1 MLSINRK
8 RKRVPT
14 EEEGA
19 AASFE
24 QNKETHAEQPKKATD
39 DLTQQRRLMRRL
51 RRQLCA
57 ARIQRCWRRVMRYN
71 TMDALRL
78 NMEMLGVSVETL
90 MVGDAETVT
99 RTIKRNT
106 EASHAFRRYILRLYF
121 LCMRTVLKDAPEA
134 TKAMFY
140 GISLNG
146 FRLVSSAFRVYR
158 GDIKKEEICY
168 QFALHLYL
176 LDRRLKQGDY
186 NDAATAAAEALFGK
200 KKMDDDDEGFVCRRF
215 ALRFAR
221 AVEQTTGLQSPL
233 SDVQVYLNEIARK
246 VERQLITRS
255 SSKKEDEEE
264 EEEVALLFK
273 QNIAKMID
281 DEELR
286 DELAREY
293 SKNRYMFNVYEVL
306 ARGLRRRPVPKVQ
319 MALRLVFEI
328 MLGMKCTRRFDISRV
343 LFKGKDAALEEM
355 GGLVACLSA
364 NCLSHGHAIN
374 LNNIMALTEQHMG
387 VEEGVDMADVFCL
400 FLKHALGI
408 AKEIRAE
415 ICAQRVGLL
424 DALFGAN
431 KEEKEALD

>member
-1 MLSINRK
+1 LTDPRSKMLSISRK
-8 RKRVPT
+8 RKLDP
-14 EEEGA
+14 EEGA
-19 AASFE
+19 
-24 QNKETHAEQPKKATD
+24 TEQPKKATD
-39 DLTQQRRLMRRL
+39 VLTQQRRLMRRL

-78 NMEMLGVSVETL
+78 NMEMLGVSVEAL

-255 SSKKEDEEE
+255 SSKKEEEGE

-273 QNIAKMID
+273 QNISKMID

>member
-1 MLSINRK
+1 MTDPRSKMLSISRK
-8 RKRVPT
+8 RKLDP
-14 EEEGA
+14 EEGA
-19 AASFE
+19 
-24 QNKETHAEQPKKATD
+24 TEQPKKATD
-39 DLTQQRRLMRRL
+39 VLTQQRRLMRRL

-78 NMEMLGVSVETL
+78 NMEMLGVSVEAL

-106 EASHAFRRYILRLYF
+106 EASHAFCRYVLRLYF

-255 SSKKEDEEE
+255 SSKKEEGEE

-286 DELAREY
+286 NELAREY

-424 DALFGAN
+424 DALFGA
-431 KEEKEALD
+431 KDSKEALD

>member
-1 MLSINRK
+1 MTDPRSKMLSISRK
-8 RKRVPT
+8 RKLDP
-14 EEEGA
+14 EEGA
-19 AASFE
+19 
-24 QNKETHAEQPKKATD
+24 TEQPKKATD
-39 DLTQQRRLMRRL
+39 DLTKQRRLMRRL

-78 NMEMLGVSVETL
+78 NMEMLGVSVEAL

-255 SSKKEDEEE
+255 SSKKEEGEE

-424 DALFGAN
+424 DALFGA
-431 KEEKEALD
+431 KDSKEALD

>member
-1 MLSINRK
+1 MTDPRSKMLSISRK
-8 RKRVPT
+8 RKLDP
-14 EEEGA
+14 EEGA
-19 AASFE
+19 
-24 QNKETHAEQPKKATD
+24 TEQPKKATD

-255 SSKKEDEEE
+255 SFKKEEEGE

-286 DELAREY
+286 NELAREY

-424 DALFGAN
+424 DALFGA
-431 KEEKEALD
+431 KEEEEALD